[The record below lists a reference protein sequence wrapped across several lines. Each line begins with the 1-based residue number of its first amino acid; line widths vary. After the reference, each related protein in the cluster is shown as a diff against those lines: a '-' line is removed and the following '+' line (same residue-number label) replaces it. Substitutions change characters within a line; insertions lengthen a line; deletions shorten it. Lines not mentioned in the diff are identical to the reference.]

1 MSRYQAHLKQANANL
16 EFLGIVNEA
25 DPTRYDWQTTI
36 AFYSALHL
44 VNAWLCDYGAR
55 YRSHHDVKDA
65 INPLKGRESALSK
78 QAYIDYQTLFRL
90 SRRARY
96 LLDETSPDD
105 TRVAHTSEKHFA
117 KAMRRLD
124 ALVTYFQREL
134 DNFDPTS
141 ITIKSQKLSAGDPLK
156 VLLTKEI

>member
-16 EFLGIVNEA
+16 DFLGIVNNA
-25 DPTRYDWQTTI
+25 DPTRYDWQTTV

-44 VNAWLCDYGAR
+44 VNAWLCEYGAR

-65 INPLKGRESALSK
+65 INPRTGRPSAVTD
-78 QAYIDYQTLFRL
+78 QAYADYQALFRL

-96 LLDETSPDD
+96 LLDETSADEN
-105 TRVAHTSEKHFA
+105 RVAHTSEKHFA

-124 ALVTYFQREL
+124 RLMAYFQAEL
-134 DNFDPTS
+134 EDYAPV
-141 ITIKSQKLSAGDPLK
+141 TINLKSTKLSAGEPLAVIK
-156 VLLTKEI
+156 VN